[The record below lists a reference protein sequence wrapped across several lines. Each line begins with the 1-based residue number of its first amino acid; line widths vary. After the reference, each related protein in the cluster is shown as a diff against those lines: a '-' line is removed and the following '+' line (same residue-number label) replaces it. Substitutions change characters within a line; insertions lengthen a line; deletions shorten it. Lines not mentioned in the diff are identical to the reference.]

1 MEPRGR
7 LRHRWA
13 NRKVENGREHMSQST
28 GCERVSRPSGRND
41 LTFQLIHDGEAQMS
55 NALLA
60 NGADGIS
67 DIEGKVARARDERA
81 WATSEFQCFRS
92 LDGTPF
98 LFSYFLALLPPKLR
112 SQWARSDSDATCM

>member
-1 MEPRGR
+1 MGKPKGR
-7 LRHRWA
+7 KWPGAHESKHGLRTSFKTERQ
-13 NRKVENGREHMSQST
+13 RKRFN
-28 GCERVSRPSGRND
+28 VSA
-41 LTFQLIHDGEAQMS
+41 IHDGEAQMS

-92 LDGTPF
+92 LDVPRFCF
-98 LFSYFLALLPPKLR
+98 LTS
-112 SQWARSDSDATCM
+112 